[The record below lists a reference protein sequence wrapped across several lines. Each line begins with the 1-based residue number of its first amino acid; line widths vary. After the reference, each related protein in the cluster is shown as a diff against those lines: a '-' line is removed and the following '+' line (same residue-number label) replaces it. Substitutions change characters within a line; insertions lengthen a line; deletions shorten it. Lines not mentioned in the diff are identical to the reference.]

1 MNSTML
7 EIYHSLPSGLRSF
20 PASARGYY
28 LRSWRYGKESPR
40 LVDEALERDRWSQD
54 QWDRYRE
61 DQLERLLSRA
71 AARVPFYRDHWSAR
85 RQAGD
90 RSSASYLEN
99 WPIVSKEMVRA
110 SPAAFLADDCDPRK
124 MFLERTSG
132 TSGKST
138 TLWWSRSLVRQWY
151 ALMEARVRRWNGVS
165 KDDRWGIIGGQL
177 VTPAAQTKPP
187 FWVWNVALK
196 QLYLSAWHMS
206 AANMPFYLEAIRRYK
221 LRYLFGYTSALT
233 TLAEAA
239 AATDT
244 SLDLTV
250 VISNA
255 EPVFSHQRA
264 LIERAFKCPF
274 RETYGMSEIVATA
287 SECERGTLHLWHDV
301 GFVEQDASSESDGSA
316 NLICTGLLNRD
327 MPLIRYK
334 VGDRGRV
341 SPALSTCAC
350 GRTHPVLQQ
359 IEGRTDDVLYTQDGR
374 QIGQLQSVFQ
384 TVEHIREAQLVQET
398 LTRVRIRVVPA
409 PGYSQSDRDLIL
421 QRFTSR
427 VSGIS
432 PVLEEVTDI
441 PRTANGKLQYVICQI
456 PAAELA
462 SIRI

>member
-1 MNSTML
+1 
-7 EIYHSLPSGLRSF
+7 
-20 PASARGYY
+20 
-28 LRSWRYGKESPR
+28 
-40 LVDEALERDRWSQD
+40 
-54 QWDRYRE
+54 
-61 DQLERLLSRA
+61 
-71 AARVPFYRDHWSAR
+71 VPFYRDHWSAR
-85 RQAGD
+85 RRAGD

-99 WPIVSKEMVRA
+99 WPVVSKETVRE
-110 SPAAFLADDCDPRK
+110 SPATFLADDCDPRK

-138 TLWWSRSLVRQWY
+138 TLWWSKPLVRQWY

-165 KDDRWGIIGGQL
+165 RDDRWGIIGGQL

-206 AANMPFYLEAIRRYK
+206 AANMAFYLDAIRHYR

-239 AATDT
+239 VVTGT
-244 SLDLTV
+244 SLKLSV

-255 EPVFSHQRA
+255 EPVFPHQRR
-264 LIERAFKCPF
+264 LIETAFQCPF

-301 GFVEQDASSESDGSA
+301 GIVEQNAAPEREGSGS
-316 NLICTGLLNRD
+316 LVCTGLLNKD
-327 MPLIRYK
+327 MPLIRYE

-341 SPALSTCAC
+341 NPSLSTCAC
-350 GRTHPVLQQ
+350 GRTHPALQEV
-359 IEGRTDDVLYTQDGR
+359 EGRSDDVLYTQDGR

-384 TVEHIREAQLVQET
+384 TVQHIREAQLVQET
-398 LTRVRIRVVPA
+398 LTRVKIRVVPA
-409 PGYSQSDRDLIL
+409 PGYGDSDREVIL
-421 QRFTSR
+421 QRFRSR
-427 VSGIS
+427 VAGIS

-441 PRTANGKLQYVICQI
+441 PRTANGKLKYVVCQI
-456 PAAELA
+456 PPAELA